1 MFIKLFKKILFVGLL
16 SILAIVLS
24 SKTSVGQ
31 ALRWIDNYKVKP
43 VVGLRINPWVNISDY
58 YISYGVMG
66 GVSFTDP
73 NRRLGLNLRLNYLY
87 TFLKVKDSTIVD
99 VSPFFNTYLELTY
112 KAFIFNRSNL
122 TVSLGVAKSSPK
134 INPYYGCPYCA
145 THFVTSSIQY
155 QFENLSFEFRI
166 DTPLGDKYAGLI
178 FYQGYYKVCFGV
190 NYTFPLSKKKEK
202 T

>member
-1 MFIKLFKKILFVGLL
+1 MDTDGQSL
-16 SILAIVLS
+16 S
-24 SKTSVGQ
+24 
-31 ALRWIDNYKVKP
+31 WIDNYTVKP
-43 VVGLRINPWVNISDY
+43 AVGLRVNPWANISDY
-58 YISYGVMG
+58 YFSYGVMG
-66 GVSFTDP
+66 GVSFIDP

-87 TFLKVKDSTIVD
+87 TFLKVKDSTIGD

-112 KAFIFNRSNL
+112 KVFIFNSSNL
-122 TVSLGVAKSSPK
+122 TVSLGVAKPSPK

-155 QFENLSFEFRI
+155 QFNNLSFEFRI
-166 DTPLGDKYAGLI
+166 DTPLGDRYAGWI

-202 T
+202 S